1 MQILDISSTAISGT
15 MFNLTAVDNKNEP
28 YWVKFI
34 EPHFSEIGIDIDV
47 LPLSRIDKSQ
57 KWIINVDV
65 LMYNWNPNVDAF
77 ASLGEQI
84 INELAVGNAYL
95 ILNHQCESF
104 TKIFFK
110 LLYDV
115 LGAFPSIPH
124 NKIIYMVAAA
134 DAHEKYDEFVT
145 ERGIGDD
152 KKITI
157 MFAHHVYKRFY
168 SGQAKLFDS
177 PYVTKKGK
185 KFLSLNRMAHSHRV
199 ALVSLLA
206 ENDLL
211 QHGYVSLGLTPD
223 QLQSTEWNINGMPI
237 PDNKNNKDIV
247 LSGLNKIRDRL
258 PLQIDPVDLS
268 VNLFQLNSLPNHFYQ
283 DSYFSLVCST
293 FGFSDRESSVGFT
306 EKEIKPIL
314 AKHPFVIYNL
324 PGVLQHLRN
333 MGFLTFSPW
342 FDESYDTERDDWTRL
357 TKIVNEVKRLAAIPT
372 DNWDSM
378 ILDMIPVMEHNYNR
392 LVNYTTEHCF
402 FNSDLKN
409 LIYYVTK

>member
-1 MQILDISSTAISGT
+1 

-145 ERGIGDD
+145 EQGDVEKWAGKGVD
-152 KKITI
+152 TT
-157 MFAHHVYKRFY
+157 
-168 SGQAKLFDS
+168 KL
-177 PYVTKKGK
+177 T
-185 KFLSLNRMAHSHRV
+185 
-199 ALVSLLA
+199 
-206 ENDLL
+206 
-211 QHGYVSLGLTPD
+211 
-223 QLQSTEWNINGMPI
+223 
-237 PDNKNNKDIV
+237 
-247 LSGLNKIRDRL
+247 
-258 PLQIDPVDLS
+258 
-268 VNLFQLNSLPNHFYQ
+268 
-283 DSYFSLVCST
+283 
-293 FGFSDRESSVGFT
+293 
-306 EKEIKPIL
+306 KEIQEHIQELKSTI
-314 AKHPFVIYNL
+314 
-324 PGVLQHLRN
+324 
-333 MGFLTFSPW
+333 
-342 FDESYDTERDDWTRL
+342 DT
-357 TKIVNEVKRLAAIPT
+357 
-372 DNWDSM
+372 
-378 ILDMIPVMEHNYNR
+378 
-392 LVNYTTEHCF
+392 
-402 FNSDLKN
+402 
-409 LIYYVTK
+409 